1 MLPRIILALALS
13 LAAVAWAQDKPPAP
27 PKADPDLRDEDA
39 PPKPDSDSEPTEK
52 GDRDAGK
59 EASDKQAPAD
69 DAPSPPVSK
78 PTAAQDEAALREAL
92 KTLAKALQQGRADGI
107 RQVIHAANP
116 TERKMVDAMAAMAAQ
131 VAKLYKASAKAFGE
145 EQAKALTGD
154 VVAEM
159 KRIDE
164 ADVSIDGDSA
174 TVRYKP
180 EKVEATPDDAAE
192 PPPAPPVPMVLRK
205 VGGRW
210 MVPMAE
216 LSRDATPEEIEQRLA
231 DLAAQTKVIA
241 DLSAEV
247 AAGKHRTAERAA
259 EAWQSKMMQ
268 ALTPGRKP
276 EEDKGK
282 KVADKDVGKK
292 ANDQSPAQDA
302 PKEPPPPAP
311 APDADRPE

>member
-1 MLPRIILALALS
+1 MLPRIILVLATS
-13 LAAVAWAQDKPPAP
+13 LAAVAWAQDKPPAS
-27 PKADPDLRDEDA
+27 PKADPELRDEDA
-39 PPKPDSDSEPTEK
+39 SPSPAPDSKPTDE
-52 GDRDAGK
+52 GDADPGK
-59 EASDKQAPAD
+59 PAPAKAPAKAPAD
-69 DAPSPPVSK
+69 DAPLPPASK
-78 PTAAQDEAALREAL
+78 PTSADDEAALREAL

-116 TERKMVDAMAAMAAQ
+116 TERKMVDAMASMAAQ
-131 VAKLYKASAKAFGE
+131 IAKLYKASAKAFGE

-164 ADVSIDGDSA
+164 ADVSIDGDAA

-180 EKVEATPDDAAE
+180 GETEETPAGGEGE
-192 PPPAPPVPMVLRK
+192 PTPAPPVPMLLRR
-205 VGGRW
+205 VDGRW

-216 LSRDATPEEIEQRLA
+216 LSRDATPEGIEQRLA

-241 DLSAEV
+241 DLTAEI
-247 AAGKHRTAERAA
+247 AAGKHRTVERAA

-276 EEDKGK
+276 EADNGK
-282 KVADKDVGKK
+282 KVADKAAGTGAKEKPPAKD
-292 ANDQSPAQDA
+292 SPKD
-302 PKEPPPPAP
+302 PPPPEKRR
-311 APDADRPE
+311 D

>member
-1 MLPRIILALALS
+1 MLPRIILALATS
-13 LAAVAWAQDKPPAP
+13 LPAVAWAQDKPPAP
-27 PKADPDLRDEDA
+27 TKPAAGVRGEDA
-39 PPKPDSDSEPTEK
+39 QRNSAPDSEPADKDDKDAPEK
-52 GDRDAGK
+52 DAPAK
-59 EASDKQAPAD
+59 ESAD
-69 DAPSPPVSK
+69 DAPTPPAAR

-92 KTLAKALQQGRADGI
+92 RTLAKALQQGRADGI
-107 RQVIHAANP
+107 RRVIHAANP

-131 VAKLYKASAKAFGE
+131 IAKLYKASAKAFGE

-164 ADVSIDGDSA
+164 ADVSIDGDTA
-174 TVRYKP
+174 TVCYKP
-180 EKVEATPDDAAE
+180 EETEATPAEGE

-205 VGGRW
+205 VDGRW

-216 LSRDATPEEIEQRLA
+216 LSRDATPEGIEQRLA

-241 DLSAEV
+241 DLSAEI

-276 EEDKGK
+276 EDDKGK
-282 KVADKDVGKK
+282 KVADKDAGKK
-292 ANDQSPAQDA
+292 ANAEPPAKDA
-302 PKEPPPPAP
+302 PKDPPPAP
-311 APDADRPE
+311 DAERPE